1 MGENTFVL
9 FFTTHLP
16 QQPPVV
22 GRGWLST
29 GKDKVARTPQIPF
42 VLLLLLFEK
51 QEWRGRFH
59 VIERALLC
67 LHRNLRLASI
77 AVTCTEEIARECI

>member
-1 MGENTFVL
+1 MRIIVPMETKVHGRKHVCPFLYHPPT
-9 FFTTHLP
+9 

-59 VIERALLC
+59 VSFALL
-67 LHRNLRLASI
+67 AP
-77 AVTCTEEIARECI
+77 